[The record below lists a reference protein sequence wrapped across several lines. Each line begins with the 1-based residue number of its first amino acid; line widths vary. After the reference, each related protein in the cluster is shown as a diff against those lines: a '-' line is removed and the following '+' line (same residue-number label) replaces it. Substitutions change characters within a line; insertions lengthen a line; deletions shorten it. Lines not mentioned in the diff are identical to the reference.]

1 MCRLVP
7 GVLSTRVG
15 WDGSISTRMK
25 CLATSIYIPFDYS
38 TAPNKPSSASGASGA
53 SRASG
58 DSSFAYGGDVGPH
71 GHSHVGDS
79 KSLRT
84 SNAQIVTGS
93 HPVPLTLSTCDPAP
107 IVLNGETSHIPLSYL
122 TPLHFIILEFALN
135 PGPWNIS
142 WPTSLY
148 AGSYR
153 RFFIWPSRATIYL
166 SLDSLQCLFLFVPP
180 LLRFLPMVT
189 RGFPTH
195 QANSTFTKTRHINR
209 HFQLPFCII
218 YVNEVMRVSVPAVE

>member
-1 MCRLVP
+1 MRRRIPSSNPPVGTSDVSLGAGGPVDTGWMGWVDIDQDEVP
-7 GVLSTRVG
+7 GCVHLILFSFQCASNFNVLFQLVTR
-15 WDGSISTRMK
+15 RQ
-25 CLATSIYIPFDYS
+25 
-38 TAPNKPSSASGASGA
+38 
-53 SRASG
+53 
-58 DSSFAYGGDVGPH
+58 SF
-71 GHSHVGDS
+71 SME
-79 KSLRT
+79 KL
-84 SNAQIVTGS
+84 
-93 HPVPLTLSTCDPAP
+93 LTP
-107 IVLNGETSHIPLSYL
+107 SHIPLSYL
-122 TPLHFIILEFALN
+122 TPLHFIILEFAFN

-195 QANSTFTKTRHINR
+195 QANFTFTKTRHINR

-218 YVNEVMRVSVPAVE
+218 YINEVMRVSVPAVE